1 MESFV
6 GFLNYSYFLSDPA
19 FFAALTNTLLLV
31 LGVLIITVV
40 GGIAFALLLDQDI
53 YGQGIVRIL
62 VIAPFFVMPT
72 VAALVWKNMFMNPVN
87 GLFAHLAKA
96 LGLQPYDWLANAP
109 LFSII
114 LIVAW
119 QWLPFAT
126 LILLTSSAV
135 AGRGAEGS
143 CRNGW
148 RRRDIE
154 IHLYHSAA
162 YGARHHGG
170 DPDPDDLPA
179 FGLCRNPGYHQ
190 RRPGHAEH
198 EPDLPRLCAGASSS
212 SISAAL
218 RRAVSLR
225 SSSPTSSRS
234 SLSALSARIWRLE
247 MARKVTTQRKV
258 ITTAIAWTLAI
269 LIFFPILLDVS
280 DELQVGG
287 RRDCFATAVPVL
299 PLDDGKLRR
308 GAEPARTISAT
319 S

>member
-1 MESFV
+1 MIVPLAMTIYFSLLNYNLLNPGTESFV

-126 LILLTSSAV
+126 LILLTSLQSLDEEQKEA
-135 AGRGAEGS
+135 AEMDG
-143 CRNGW
+143 
-148 RRRDIE
+148 
-154 IHLYHSAA
+154 
-162 YGARHHGG
+162 
-170 DPDPDDLPA
+170 
-179 FGLCRNPGYHQ
+179 
-190 RRPGHAEH
+190 
-198 EPDLPRLCAGASSS
+198 AGA
-212 SISAAL
+212 ISRFIYIIL
-218 RRAVSLR
+218 
-225 SSSPTSSRS
+225 PH
-234 SLSALSARIWRLE
+234 
-247 MARKVTTQRKV
+247 MARAITVVILIQTIFLLSVFAEILVTTNGGPGTQSTNLTYLVYAQALLQFDIGGASAGGIIAV
-258 ITTAIAWTLAI
+258 ILANIVAIFLVR
-269 LIFFPILLDVS
+269 L
-280 DELQVGG
+280 VGKNLE
-287 RRDCFATAVPVL
+287 A
-299 PLDDGKLRR
+299 
-308 GAEPARTISAT
+308 
-319 S
+319 